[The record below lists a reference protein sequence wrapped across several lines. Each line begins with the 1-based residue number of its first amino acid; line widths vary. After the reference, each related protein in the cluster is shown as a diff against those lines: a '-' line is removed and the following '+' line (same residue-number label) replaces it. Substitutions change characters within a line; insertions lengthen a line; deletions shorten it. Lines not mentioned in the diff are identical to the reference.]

1 MYPRRILKTAG
12 KGSALVKALF
22 ASSKTGKISPWRI
35 AQLATGMGLL
45 GYGGSLSYKGSTP
58 DIPANVTL
66 TNIEKEAEFEFINK
80 IKDSI
85 TPSGTT
91 IAGALLGVGAL
102 GAVVGGANSRKL
114 VKSMRGAAQESLGAV
129 AASRTPQ
136 AIRAAHIA
144 KSRKILNKTNQKLL
158 KTLGKPGQYLTRTQ
172 YSLLKK
178 QGLI

>member
-58 DIPANVTL
+58 NIPAKV
-66 TNIEKEAEFEFINK
+66 NIKKEAEFEFINK

-85 TPSGTT
+85 TPSGTA

-102 GAVVGGANSRKL
+102 GAVVGGANSKKL

-136 AIRAAHIA
+136 AIQAAHIA